1 MKISDLI
8 TVDMTNRVESA
19 ALQNNFSNPTV
30 AVIFLT
36 SAAGERDKEWQP
48 IHEYAGKKDE
58 DTGALLY
65 PDLDRLSSVFFN
77 NGGINIV
84 VKRLPMENLTGPADV
99 IGKMINGFSDTEGE
113 DEALKDDIINIILAG
128 ETAPGPAVLANAVAE
143 KVDGTKNQERLVLVN
158 IKSDELKEITP
169 ADNLYVNVYDTKAS
183 DGKPADANNYE
194 VALTAAYV
202 SKINYRNSIIKGL
215 EYTIFNGSKDSLNV
229 MRNVPELNPLFGVN
243 IITELVNRYMIIGG
257 VTASAGRG
265 TPYIAKYFSI
275 VLAQRIKNTLAA
287 LLINKLN
294 FENTTYSKISNAL
307 TAELDLFINN
317 KLLDTEFEVQEDETV
332 VIETAAGNN
341 IYHTI
346 KQGERLNDGYKVFT
360 LPPSLKDLKDK
371 TYSGIYIYYAINNQ
385 IRTVH
390 VNGLV
395 LGGM

>member
-19 ALQNNFSNPTV
+19 ALQNNFSNPTA

-36 SAAGERDKEWQP
+36 SAVGERDKEWRP
-48 IHEYAGKKDE
+48 IHEYAGKKDG
-58 DTGALLY
+58 DTGDLLY

-77 NGGINIV
+77 NGGINMV

-99 IGKMINGFSDTEGE
+99 IGKMINGSSDTEEE

-143 KVDGTKNQERLVLVN
+143 KVDGTNNQERLVLVN

-229 MRNVPELNPLFGVN
+229 MRNVPELNPQFGVN

-332 VIETAAGNN
+332 VIETAAGKN

-360 LPPSLKDLKDK
+360 LPPSLKDLANK